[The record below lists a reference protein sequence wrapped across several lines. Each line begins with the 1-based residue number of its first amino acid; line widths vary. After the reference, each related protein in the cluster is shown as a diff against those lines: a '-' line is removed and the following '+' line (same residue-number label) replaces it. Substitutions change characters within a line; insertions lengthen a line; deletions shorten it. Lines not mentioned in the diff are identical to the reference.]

1 MNARVRLRSPS
12 PSIRATAIVVLSWK
26 INRGTSP
33 RKAKPPRWPSRMTG
47 DDPTQ
52 TTVRR
57 SSARPRRPPGAHRV
71 PGADRYVV
79 PKGRKSACHN
89 VLGQI
94 RCAKWPV
101 DRRTSR
107 TYFRRFVHHRNR
119 PELFLPGPGGVVLLS
134 TVSNHSPKCSMHL
147 AGRDRHHRHQ
157 DSHQEE
163 PDPELK
169 APGFPE
175 NHSLPNRQGVWL

>member
-12 PSIRATAIVVLSWK
+12 PSIRATASVVLSWN

-47 DDPTQ
+47 DDHPDHSQTQ
-52 TTVRR
+52 LSPPATAARCAPGSGRGPVCGAEGRKIPMSQCVGPDTLRQVAGR
-57 SSARPRRPPGAHRV
+57 STNITNIFPALRPPQ
-71 PGADRYVV
+71 
-79 PKGRKSACHN
+79 KSS
-89 VLGQI
+89 G
-94 RCAKWPV
+94 
-101 DRRTSR
+101 T
-107 TYFRRFVHHRNR
+107 
-119 PELFLPGPGGVVLLS
+119 FLPGPGGVVLLS
-134 TVSNHSPKCSMHL
+134 TVSNHSPKCSMRL

-157 DSHQEE
+157 DRHQEV

-169 APGFPE
+169 APEFPE